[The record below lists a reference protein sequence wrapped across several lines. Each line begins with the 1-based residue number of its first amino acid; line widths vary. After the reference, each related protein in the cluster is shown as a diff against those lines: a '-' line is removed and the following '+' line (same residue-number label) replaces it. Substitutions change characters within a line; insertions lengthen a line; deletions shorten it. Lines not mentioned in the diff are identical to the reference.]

1 VKDLPGTIKAF
12 LIRDATI
19 AVSYRLDFGLKMLS
33 ILLYVVVLYY
43 ISDLV
48 GESPIFQDYDGGY
61 FAFSVIGLTLL
72 SYSYTGFR
80 AFSSA
85 IRREQMMGTLEAM
98 LMTPARISAIVIAS
112 SVWSFFWATI
122 TAVSIVAT
130 AALLFEIPIQGNI
143 PLAVAVLLL
152 TTLVF
157 ACLGVISASF
167 VMSFKRGDPIGFF
180 LGTISL
186 VLGGVFYPVDKL
198 PEEARVLSKFLP
210 ITHGLEGLRGIM
222 LQGQG
227 LSEVLPQ
234 IMVLLAFAAVGFPLS
249 LFCFQRA
256 VFRAQREGT
265 LVQY

>member
-1 VKDLPGTIKAF
+1 MKDLPGTLKAF

-43 ISDLV
+43 VSDLV
-48 GESPIFQDYDGGY
+48 GESQTFQDYEGGY
-61 FAFSVIGLTLL
+61 FAFSVIGMTLL
-72 SYSYTGFR
+72 SYSYTGFS
-80 AFSSA
+80 AFSKA

-98 LMTPARISAIVIAS
+98 LMTPARISAIVVAS

-130 AALLFEIPIQGNI
+130 AALLYEIPIQGNI
-143 PLAVAVLLL
+143 FLAAAVLLL

-167 VMSFKRGDPIGFF
+167 VMTFKRGDPLGFF

-186 VLGGVFYPVDKL
+186 VIGGVFYPVDKL
-198 PEEARVLSKFLP
+198 PEQARILSNLLP
-210 ITHGLEGLRGIM
+210 ITHGLEGLRGIL
-222 LQGQG
+222 LQGRS
-227 LSEVLPQ
+227 LPEILPQ
-234 IMVLLAFAAVGFPLS
+234 IAVLLAFAAAGLPLS
-249 LFCFQRA
+249 LFCFKRA
-256 VFRAQREGT
+256 VRRAQREGT